1 MPEPVLISVLF
12 LVAFSV
18 LTSVTAHHL
27 PLYQSITIAF
37 QILVLSISF
46 IVPSV
51 VQCYFADWLTIL
63 PITQPMMRLQHG
75 VMFHLIHCGI
85 QKPKFNCPVFVGT

>member
-37 QILVLSISF
+37 RILVLSISF

-75 VMFHLIHCGI
+75 VMFHIDALWH
-85 QKPKFNCPVFVGT
+85 PKTKI